1 MSSANET
8 TSILWDISNKY
19 QKIHGSLSLLVCVFG
34 LISHSINMIV
44 LTRKNM
50 IRRETNIIL
59 LAISISDFLVLTTTT
74 PYLIHFYI
82 IHRDKSIFIPD
93 PERDTKL
100 WTIFLKTH
108 IMSSVTFHTIS
119 VWLTVYLSC
128 FRFFYLSSLMP
139 RVHSF
144 IQQTNQTWL
153 RAKLNRLKSSIQN
166 SFLKHNRMVMSIISA
181 YVFGLL
187 FCLPV
192 FFYSTVKGSVYYSTN
207 LNNESEPI
215 AYYYLEQSDM
225 NFITN
230 DFIFKFMLYG
240 QVVFTKLIP
249 CSLIF
254 VFTSLIIYKLV
265 DKSRI
270 ENKLFNDNCA
280 AKSALLNKNKSFVG
294 VIKKANELLDS
305 DKRERSQ
312 SEPYKLALDCVSHQ
326 LDAKVSAGST
336 SAPKKRK
343 LNRKNLHF
351 RTTIMLIVVCSLF
364 LLVEFPITVLTLL
377 SISMSDRF
385 YYDVQ
390 VPLVE
395 IMDLIVLIYP
405 SINLILYCSMGSLFR
420 RNLCKMF
427 SKSCFKKAFV
437 CEIRFNN

>member
-1 MSSANET
+1 MSLANET
-8 TSILWDISNKY
+8 TSFLWDISNKY

-82 IHRDKSIFIPD
+82 IHQDKSIFIPD

-139 RVHSF
+139 HFHSSK
-144 IQQTNQTWL
+144 QTTNQKWL

-166 SFLKHNRMVMSIISA
+166 SFLKQNRMVMSIVSA
-181 YVFGLL
+181 YVFGIL

-192 FFYSTVKGSVYYSTN
+192 FFYSTVKENVYYTTN
-207 LNNESEPI
+207 LKNQSKPI

-240 QVVFTKLIP
+240 QVIFTKLIP

-254 VFTSLIIYKLV
+254 LFTSLIIYKLIA
-265 DKSRI
+265 KSRI
-270 ENKLFNDNCA
+270 ENKLFNDSCS
-280 AKSALLNKNKSFVG
+280 AKGTLNKNKSFMG
-294 VIKKANELLDS
+294 VIKKANELHDS
-305 DKRERSQ
+305 NKRERSQ
-312 SEPYKLALDCVSHQ
+312 SEPYKLALDCVSLSHHS
-326 LDAKVSAGST
+326 DVKVSASPA

-343 LNRKNLHF
+343 LRKNLHF

-364 LLVEFPITVLTLL
+364 LLVEFPITILTLL

-420 RNLCKMF
+420 RNLWKLF
-427 SKSCFKKAFV
+427 SKSCFKKAFF
-437 CEIRFNN
+437 CEIRF